1 MSSYEDEERRQEL
14 WQFIR
19 DVSEV
24 EEIPMSSI
32 RELASAHVIDITR
45 YRKAWDAL
53 CDEAYKVISV
63 AEDRMEAADEYQ

>member
-1 MSSYEDEERRQEL
+1 MSSREQEERRQEL

-32 RELASAHVIDITR
+32 RELAAAHVTDVTD
-45 YRKAWDAL
+45 YRKAWEAL
-53 CDEAYKVISV
+53 CEQGWKVISI
-63 AEDRMEAADEYQ
+63 AEDRMEAADEY